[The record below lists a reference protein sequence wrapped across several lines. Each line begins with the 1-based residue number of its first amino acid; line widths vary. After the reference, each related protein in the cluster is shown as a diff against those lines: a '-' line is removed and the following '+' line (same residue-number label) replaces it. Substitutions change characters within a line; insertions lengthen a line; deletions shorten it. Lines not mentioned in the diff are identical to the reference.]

1 MSRHLDVV
9 NLSGDE
15 YDRLMDE
22 LESLRKNCEQ
32 AWSEVDAVAKMRDAL
47 GAVILNKRENDLT
60 EALNALG
67 QIVTM
72 ADRAIGCSPSE
83 QDDYLTKIS
92 DLARKVAI
100 R

>member
-1 MSRHLDVV
+1 MSRAIDVV
-9 NLSGDE
+9 HLSGDE
-15 YDRLMDE
+15 YDRMMDE
-22 LESLRKNCEQ
+22 R
-32 AWSEVDAVAKMRDAL
+32 DIMRQEC
-47 GAVILNKRENDLT
+47 KRENDLM

-83 QDDYLTKIS
+83 QDDVLARIS